1 MRVIKC
7 DTCGKEIAINGY
19 EVHREAISDRSH
31 SHRGVI
37 CKSQERF
44 FTVTLSNRNQVPA
57 EHHFCTEECLLAA
70 VKKWAGLR
78 N

>member
-1 MRVIKC
+1 MRIVKC
-7 DTCGKEIAINGY
+7 DTCGKEITIHGY
-19 EVHREAISDRSH
+19 QIQREAITDWAH

-57 EHHFCTEECLLAA
+57 EYHFCNEECLLAA